1 MAATATQETFAQKCV
16 NTFPQSDQAPQL
28 EDDEWG
34 ALEVNAKR
42 IRKEASEEDWVLGE
56 ISSLPVTLLRVLSLW
71 LGVDHKQTRKG
82 LVGDLSGYIADDT
95 LDTTRLTILLLRE
108 YVRGKRE
115 GPIERLAKHTLPE
128 PYFRRLTGDDVRT
141 ATKKHLMVLSLFF
154 EKKERL
160 RTLMLY
166 NRAERA
172 GYVRHELRPNDE
184 ADDLSDNEYEK
195 VLSTIEGADTSS
207 ELTQEKVNDALS
219 AYENSQGGRESRCF
233 DVFED
238 VSGQE
243 GKLVF
248 ILRSQGEEH
257 IRQVDGYLFTDR
269 ADFFVIRLQDDV
281 RVIDTHPRIRWDASL
296 SAEVVGRVIGEPDV
310 EYVQQREPT
319 PKGKIESFLEAL
331 KKDEDSRVQLYELD
345 LEDAPISENPR
356 FILRGEKETSLTSAI
371 RDLEKNNVR
380 VLDRVDDI
388 NLVGV
393 SFNTDLGTEGA
404 YIFKFYIVR
413 DQAGNYFLP
422 YSDAVKAT
430 DACRQFEN
438 YLSEKYDVHV
448 FPGDRSR

>member
-1 MAATATQETFAQKCV
+1 MAATATQETFAQGCV
-16 NTFPQSDQAPQL
+16 DTFPQTNQVPQL
-28 EDDEWG
+28 DDDEWG
-34 ALEVNAKR
+34 SLEVNAQR
-42 IRKEASEEDWVLGE
+42 IRQEAADEDWVLDE
-56 ISSLPVTLLRVLSLW
+56 ISAFPVTLLRTLSLW
-71 LGVDHKQTRKG
+71 LGVDHKQTKKG
-82 LVGDLSGYIADDT
+82 LLSDLAGHIADDT
-95 LDTTRLTILLLRE
+95 SDTARLTIPLLRE
-108 YVRGKRE
+108 YVREKRE
-115 GPIERLAKHTLPE
+115 GPIERLARHTLPE
-128 PYFRRLTGDDVRT
+128 PYFRRLTGDDVRIT
-141 ATKKHLMVLSLFF
+141 TKKHLMVLSLFF

-172 GYVRHELRPNDE
+172 GYVRHELRPDDE
-184 ADDLSDNEYEK
+184 AEDSGDDEYEQ
-195 VLSTIEGADTSS
+195 VLSTIKEADTSS
-207 ELTQEKVNDALS
+207 KITQENVNEALS
-219 AYENSQGGRESRCF
+219 AYEDSQGGRESRCF

-296 SAEVVGRVIGEPDV
+296 SAGVVGRVIDEPDV

-319 PKGKIESFLEAL
+319 PKDNIESFLRVL

-345 LEDAPISENPR
+345 LEDAPISESPR

-371 RDLEKNNVR
+371 RDLETNNVR
-380 VLDRVDDI
+380 VLDKVDDI

-393 SFNTDLGTEGA
+393 SFDTDLGTEGA
-404 YIFKFYIVR
+404 YIFKFYILR
-413 DQAGNYFLP
+413 DQEGNYFLP

-438 YLSEKYDVHV
+438 YLSEHYGVHV

>member
-1 MAATATQETFAQKCV
+1 MATATQESFAQKCV
-16 NTFPQSDQAPQL
+16 NTFPELDQAPQL

-34 ALEVNAKR
+34 SLEVNAQR
-42 IRKEASEEDWVLGE
+42 IRQEASDEDWVLDE
-56 ISSLPVTLLRVLSLW
+56 IRSFPITLLRVLSLW

-82 LVGDLSGYIADDT
+82 LLSDLASHIADDT
-95 LDTTRLTILLLRE
+95 SDTARLTILLLRE
-108 YVRGKRE
+108 YIRGKRE
-115 GPIERLAKHTLPE
+115 GPIERLAEHTLPE
-128 PYFRRLTGDDVRT
+128 AYFRRLTGDDVRP

-172 GYVRHELRPNDE
+172 GYVRHELRPDGE
-184 ADDLSDNEYEK
+184 ADDLSDDEHEQ
-195 VLSTIEGADTSS
+195 VLSTIEEVDTTG
-207 ELTQEKVNDALS
+207 ELTQKKVNDALG
-219 AYENSQGGRESRCF
+219 AYEDSQGGRESRCF

-243 GKLVF
+243 GKLIF

-296 SAEVVGRVIGEPDV
+296 SAEVVGRVIGEPDI
-310 EYVQQREPT
+310 EYAQQREPT
-319 PKGKIESFLEAL
+319 PKSNIEGFLDAL
-331 KKDEDSRVQLYELD
+331 KKDEDNRVQLYELD
-345 LEDAPISENPR
+345 LEDAPVSESPR

-371 RDLEKNNVR
+371 SDLETNNVR

-393 SFNTDLGTEGA
+393 SFDTDLGTEGA

-438 YLSEKYDVHV
+438 YLSENYDIHV